1 MNTIIVSL
9 AILPVVLQ
17 LLMLLFLMQSR
28 QPRTRGIKILF
39 WAMSILNGVTAMFVA
54 FLLGYLADER
64 LIASSSYMLIPVLA
78 TGLAAIATLLKV

>member
-1 MNTIIVSL
+1 
-9 AILPVVLQ
+9 
-17 LLMLLFLMQSR
+17 
-28 QPRTRGIKILF
+28 
-39 WAMSILNGVTAMFVA
+39 MSILNGVTAMFVA